1 MQSIKNIIH
10 LVVSLLIVQLP
21 HLKIYSIVN
30 IYTNKTCLDMPRLYK
45 KLELCHHYHV
55 GVTKKHLT
63 THCNALF
70 NTILLDLHIYSQLV
84 PVMYFNY

>member
-30 IYTNKTCLDMPRLYK
+30 IYTNKTCFETLVQKIRTMSPLPRWSYQ
-45 KLELCHHYHV
+45 E
-55 GVTKKHLT
+55 
-63 THCNALF
+63 AF
-70 NTILLDLHIYSQLV
+70 NHPLQCAI
-84 PVMYFNY
+84 